1 MLQTRMLGQRPQ
13 PVDEHGARGDTARIY
28 HEIRQS
34 LRVSGVN
41 LNFRTWAAF
50 SQFFPAM
57 WAAMQP
63 IAVSR
68 AFESASDDLR
78 AAAADLL
85 LALPALRIGTAVG
98 ESQRYQI
105 DGALT
110 LYHYV
115 NPKLL
120 LFTVLVTRGL
130 RGKRA
135 ASGQP
140 RATDL
145 AARVPFGAPRSMAA
159 MEMVDDN
166 PTDKR
171 LRRLFSDIK
180 KTLQL
185 SSINSD
191 YRTLALW
198 PDYLEPAWGAL
209 KPVVQTEAYRDAAVA
224 LGGHARAAA
233 DRFPTPQGFDL
244 RRLGALGEKT
254 QALSDLTDGFER
266 LLPPLIL
273 NIGLF
278 GRDWWPDGRLRSSPF
293 PLTEA
298 PRMEERR

>member
-1 MLQTRMLGQRPQ
+1 MLRQPPQ

-28 HEIRQS
+28 HEIRQT

-50 SQFFPAM
+50 SHFFPAM

-63 IAVSR
+63 VAGSR
-68 AFESASDDLR
+68 AFELASDDLR
-78 AAAADLL
+78 ARAADLVL
-85 LALPALRIGTAVG
+85 TLPALRTGAPVG
-98 ESQRYQI
+98 ESQRFQI
-105 DGALT
+105 EWALA

-120 LFTVLVTRGL
+120 LFTVLVRRGL
-130 RGKRA
+130 HGERT

-140 RATDL
+140 GATDL

-159 MEMVDDN
+159 MEMVDEN
-166 PTDKR
+166 PSDKR

-209 KPVVQTEAYRDAAVA
+209 KPVVQTEAYREAAVA
-224 LGGHARAAA
+224 LGDHARAAA

-244 RRLGALGEKT
+244 RRLGARGEQT
-254 QALSDLTDGFER
+254 QALSDVTERFER

-273 NIGLF
+273 NVGLF
-278 GRDWWPDGRLRSSPF
+278 ARDWWPDDRLRPSPF
-293 PLTEA
+293 PLTETT
-298 PRMEERR
+298 RMEERP